1 MKLIHLSDLHI
12 GKRVNDFSM
21 LEDQKYIFKVIL
33 GIIDDEKP
41 QGVIIAGDIYD
52 KSVPS
57 AEAVQ
62 LFDDFIVKLAQR
74 KLNTFVISGNHDSAE
89 RIAFGNRLMDVSGI
103 HMSPVYN
110 GAIAPLSL
118 QDEFGK
124 VNIFM
129 LPFIKPANV
138 RPFFEGEE
146 IHTYTDAVKC
156 ALSNINIDE
165 SQRNIIVTHQFV
177 TGATRSDSEEVS
189 VGGSDNVESF
199 VFDDFDYV
207 ALGHIHRPQ
216 SCGRATVRY
225 CGTPLKY
232 SFSEASHEKSV
243 TVIELLEK
251 GNINIR
257 TIDLVP
263 KRDMREIKG
272 TYDEVT
278 SKDFYENT
286 NTNDYLHV
294 ILTDEEDVPDA
305 LGKLRLIYPNIMKL
319 DYDNTRTRSIGEVGT
334 AQNVQRK
341 TPFEL
346 FSEFFE
352 KQNNQPM
359 SDEQSDFV
367 AEIIEKI
374 WEAE

>member
-165 SQRNIIVTHQFV
+165 SLFDGNWVGNDGSAIENHDCLLNVTNTKFINN
-177 TGATRSDSEEVS
+177 
-189 VGGSDNVESF
+189 VG
-199 VFDDFDYV
+199 
-207 ALGHIHRPQ
+207 IHSTS
-216 SCGRATVRY
+216 SCGTVSFAIGSTNEHEMIFDNCIFENNSAVY
-225 CGTPLKY
+225 GITTKVENDKIYAYISLKNPHDY
-232 SFSEASHEKSV
+232 KQSF
-243 TVIELLEK
+243 IELL
-251 GNINIR
+251 R
-257 TIDLVP
+257 LTISSP
-263 KRDMREIKG
+263 
-272 TYDEVT
+272 
-278 SKDFYENT
+278 
-286 NTNDYLHV
+286 LH
-294 ILTDEEDVPDA
+294 
-305 LGKLRLIYPNIMKL
+305 K
-319 DYDNTRTRSIGEVGT
+319 SI
-334 AQNVQRK
+334 
-341 TPFEL
+341 
-346 FSEFFE
+346 
-352 KQNNQPM
+352 
-359 SDEQSDFV
+359 
-367 AEIIEKI
+367 
-374 WEAE
+374 